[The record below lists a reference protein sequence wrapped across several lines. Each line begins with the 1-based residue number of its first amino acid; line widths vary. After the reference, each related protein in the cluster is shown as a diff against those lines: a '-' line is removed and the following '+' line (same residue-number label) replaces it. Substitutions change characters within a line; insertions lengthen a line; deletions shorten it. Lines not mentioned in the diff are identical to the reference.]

1 MYSVRRNAR
10 DGILRPKTT
19 LGDDPRRVYR
29 WWRFYDSCMGLFGHG
44 RGLVRSRAC
53 FLGVIVAQLGRGFF
67 PIFVPN
73 LRAIID
79 S

>member
-1 MYSVRRNAR
+1 MASCVQKPRLAM
-10 DGILRPKTT
+10 ILVVSIGGGAFMI
-19 LGDDPRRVYR
+19 L
-29 WWRFYDSCMGLFGHG
+29 HG
-44 RGLVRSRAC
+44 ALRSRSRLVRSRAC
-53 FLGVIVAQLGRGFF
+53 FLGVIAAHLGRGFF